1 MTKHYVISSTLFKT
15 KTAAEKKINEWK
27 YADML
32 DEDCRVYEITER
44 TKVFMPA
51 LGLKEIK

>member
-15 KTAAEKKINEWK
+15 KTAAEKQINEWEN
-27 YADML
+27 ADVL